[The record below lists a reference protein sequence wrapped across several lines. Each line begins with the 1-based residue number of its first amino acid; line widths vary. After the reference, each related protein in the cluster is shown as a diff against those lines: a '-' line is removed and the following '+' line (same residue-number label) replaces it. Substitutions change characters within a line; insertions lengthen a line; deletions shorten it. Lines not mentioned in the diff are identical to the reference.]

1 MAKKKTQ
8 SITWT
13 NERRKLADLIPWEHN
28 PRTIKQKQAERLVD
42 SVETFGQVETLAIG
56 PQNELYN
63 GHQRLSVLAGQYGMD
78 YEVDVRVASRELT
91 ERERQQLT
99 VYLHR
104 GAAGDWEPTT
114 LFENFDINDLTAW
127 GFNTDELDEMFAD
140 FKLEPE
146 AGAGT
151 DTEAQVNKADELR
164 QKWGVELGQL
174 WQLGDHHIICG
185 DCTDPATVARLMGG
199 EKAVLCHADPPYGMG
214 KEKDGIANDNLYR
227 EKLDAFQM
235 AWWRAARPHIEDNG
249 SAYIWGNAE
258 DLWRLWYVGGLKDSE
273 RLTLRNEI
281 VWDKGHGQ
289 GMSSE
294 DFRSYAPATERCLF
308 FMLGEQGFNNNADNY
323 WEGWDSIVDY
333 LDTQRQLMGWGIK
346 DTKRIAG
353 HSEKSGCHWF
363 DKSQWSMPTE
373 ETYNAWRNAA
383 SGNAFK
389 REYNAFKREYDDL
402 KREYDDLKRE
412 FYATRAYFDNA
423 HDNMTDVWD
432 FPRVTGDDRHGHATP
447 KPVTM
452 IERAI
457 KSSCSTGGVVY
468 VPFGGTAP
476 EIVACQNL
484 NRKCRAVE
492 ISPGYT
498 SVAIERF
505 FQHTGIAPVLMD

>member
-1 MAKKKTQ
+1 MTKIKNIADLKPDKKNANKGTQRGRGMVEASLRETGAGRSIVVDKDGRIIAGNKTLEAWADIAGADDVVIVPTDGTKLVVVQRQDLDLNDDTGMA
-8 SITWT
+8 
-13 NERRKLADLIPWEHN
+13 RKLAIYDNRAGEIGLEWDLEELS
-28 PRTIKQKQAERLVD
+28 A
-42 SVETFGQVETLAIG
+42 SM
-56 PQNELYN
+56 QNGLD
-63 GHQRLSVLAGQYGMD
+63 LSPF
-78 YEVDVRVASRELT
+78 
-91 ERERQQLT
+91 
-99 VYLHR
+99 
-104 GAAGDWEPTT
+104 W
-114 LFENFDINDLTAW
+114 ND
-127 GFNTDELDEMFAD
+127 DEMKELFTGFDDALTGSAD
-140 FKLEPE
+140 AEPQ
-146 AGAGT
+146 T
-151 DTEAQVNKADELR
+151 DKAEELR
-164 QKWGVELGQL
+164 QKWGVEPGQMWALGE
-174 WQLGDHHIICG
+174 HRIICG

-289 GMSSE
+289 GISSE
-294 DFRSYAPATERCLF
+294 NFRSYAPATERCLF

-323 WEGWDSIVDY
+323 WEGWEPIRAY
-333 LDTQRQLMGWGIK
+333 LEQERKRAGW
-346 DTKRIAG
+346 DVPAMKRVVG
-353 HSEKSGCHWF
+353 HSDLSRDHWTG
-363 DKSQWSMPTE
+363 KSQWNFPPE
-373 ETYNAWRNAA
+373 DVYKKLQAA
-383 SGNAFK
+383 ARGNAF
-389 REYNAFKREYDDL
+389 

-492 ISPGYT
+492 ISPAYCAVILQRMTDAFPGID
-498 SVAIERF
+498 IER
-505 FQHTGIAPVLMD
+505 ID